1 MVLKW
6 RVQYH
11 VKSKYMQRDVFVRP
25 MMAGASQSSSPWTN
39 IEKCYTIHIKT
50 KLFQQGFVTWK
61 WQKFPMRKHPSL
73 KYLSNNTCT
82 VMIKQFC
89 FSKLSF
95 LRLSHGGKY
104 MGNRMHVP
112 LI

>member
-39 IEKCYTIHIKT
+39 IEKC
-50 KLFQQGFVTWK
+50 
-61 WQKFPMRKHPSL
+61 
-73 KYLSNNTCT
+73 
-82 VMIKQFC
+82 
-89 FSKLSF
+89 
-95 LRLSHGGKY
+95 
-104 MGNRMHVP
+104 
-112 LI
+112 

>member
-61 WQKFPMRKHPSL
+61 WQKFPHEKTS
-73 KYLSNNTCT
+73 KFK
-82 VMIKQFC
+82 IFKQQ
-89 FSKLSF
+89 
-95 LRLSHGGKY
+95 Y
-104 MGNRMHVP
+104 MYCYDKTILLFKIIFP
-112 LI
+112 